1 MNYGNVVYHSNV
13 SGPEHEIFG
22 LIPYSNYSIRI
33 RAWNYELAGEY
44 GPAIWAQTDEASPDQ
59 PIGVNLPSSDQES
72 ITVEWMSPNP
82 PLGRIIGYYILYC
95 ETDDNSSTPRNVS
108 ISCRDGRCSD
118 INYRFSTIIL
128 HLQPDM
134 NYSVQVM
141 AETIRGVGD
150 PSPDPPV
157 VRITSEGIPSEP
169 QALTVS
175 SRSKSLLI
183 TWKEPRYPRGKII
196 SHTLA
201 YKVKGKPYDRSFQPG
216 DSFTIEKVAG
226 ASLSFELDDLEP
238 ATLYEVYVVASTSKG
253 EGESSQHVEEF
264 TEPPAADELPKPNP
278 PVIVSS
284 PDGSTTIQF
293 SDVLESPYITHI
305 LVAVEERR
313 PLARRRR
320 QQAAYGSYAENPSSY
335 IAANISKDDLPIE
348 LTIGDNETYGHYH
361 NAPLKDKAIY
371 DIRIGVESN
380 VGGKKSTLFGDPSEV
395 QTAGVP
401 SGSIATVVGSAV
413 GAIFVIVIVII
424 LIIIF
429 YKRRSDKSA
438 TTKSKGKESNS
449 SPHYQNPVFDPSK
462 TDVHTYQDLHTD
474 SHTYQ
479 GINTDAQSY
488 QNYADPHTYQDLKK
502 PDQEAIYEDV
512 TDAMNGDYV
521 NVLKKN

>member
-1 MNYGNVVYHSNV
+1 MHNATVL
-13 SGPEHEIFG
+13 PERSAFTVH
-22 LIPYSNYSIRI
+22 
-33 RAWNYELAGEY
+33 AGETVTIAVVTNMTEDSLRWRFN
-44 GPAIWAQTDEASPDQ
+44 GDK
-59 PIGVNLPSSDQES
+59 LSDNNGKQS
-72 ITVEWMSPNP
+72 LT
-82 PLGRIIGYYILYC
+82 LG
-95 ETDDNSSTPRNVS
+95 N
-108 ISCRDGRCSD
+108 
-118 INYRFSTIIL
+118 
-128 HLQPDM
+128 
-134 NYSVQVM
+134 
-141 AETIRGVGD
+141 
-150 PSPDPPV
+150 
-157 VRITSEGIPSEP
+157 
-169 QALTVS
+169 
-175 SRSKSLLI
+175 
-183 TWKEPRYPRGKII
+183 
-196 SHTLA
+196 LA

-395 QTAGVP
+395 QTAGVS
-401 SGSIATVVGSAV
+401 SGSIATVVGSTV

>member
-1 MNYGNVVYHSNV
+1 M
-13 SGPEHEIFG
+13 
-22 LIPYSNYSIRI
+22 
-33 RAWNYELAGEY
+33 
-44 GPAIWAQTDEASPDQ
+44 
-59 PIGVNLPSSDQES
+59 
-72 ITVEWMSPNP
+72 
-82 PLGRIIGYYILYC
+82 
-95 ETDDNSSTPRNVS
+95 
-108 ISCRDGRCSD
+108 
-118 INYRFSTIIL
+118 
-128 HLQPDM
+128 
-134 NYSVQVM
+134 QVM
-141 AETIRGVGD
+141 AETIHGVGD
-150 PSPDPPV
+150 SSPVPPV

-183 TWKEPRYPRGKII
+183 TWKEPRYSRGKII

-253 EGESSQHVEEF
+253 EGDSSQHVEEF

-284 PDGSTTIQF
+284 PDGSPTIQF

-320 QQAAYGSYAENPSSY
+320 QQAAYGSYAENASSY

-371 DIRIGVESN
+371 DIRTGVESN

-395 QTAGVP
+395 QTAINQP
-401 SGSIATVVGSAV
+401 LLSLKEKSPIRLRIIRTLYLIRQRQTFIPIKTCTLTATPTKV
-413 GAIFVIVIVII
+413 
-424 LIIIF
+424 LIPM
-429 YKRRSDKSA
+429 RRA
-438 TTKSKGKESNS
+438 TRIMLTLIPTKISRN
-449 SPHYQNPVFDPSK
+449 
-462 TDVHTYQDLHTD
+462 L
-474 SHTYQ
+474 
-479 GINTDAQSY
+479 I
-488 QNYADPHTYQDLKK
+488 KK
-502 PDQEAIYEDV
+502 LY
-512 TDAMNGDYV
+512 TKM
-521 NVLKKN
+521 